1 MNYLPLSEAMLARQG
16 SLQAQVLSDLTG
28 QMGTSSLEPL
38 GDQGAAT
45 VRYSRLLHT
54 LSPSMQVRLIC

>member
-45 VRYSRLLHT
+45 VRY
-54 LSPSMQVRLIC
+54 